1 MWTTPSCMTACA
13 GLRKAGPRGSSS
25 TRKPGG
31 RSSYPSGP
39 RGEPFRQSADGRDPS
54 RRGPRRHRHGG
65 RDAGLLPCGHMK
77 RRDWGKG
84 VGVDVLEHPPRTV
97 LVIRG
102 KKKFTP
108 TEGDVRPTGLRPTPP
123 LADARVRI
131 HEFEP
136 DPRVLAEGG
145 LDQGGI
151 PPALSCR
158 DCPVDWHLPR
168 SQGHR
173 NGELLKRRVSSL
185 PPPPEH

>member
-1 MWTTPSCMTACA
+1 
-13 GLRKAGPRGSSS
+13 
-25 TRKPGG
+25 
-31 RSSYPSGP
+31 
-39 RGEPFRQSADGRDPS
+39 
-54 RRGPRRHRHGG
+54 
-65 RDAGLLPCGHMK
+65 MK

-173 NGELLKRRVSSL
+173 NGELLKRRVRS
-185 PPPPEH
+185 PPRPSGNGRPEPPGFFRPSEGHDRLLELRSAPAGGAARE

>member
-1 MWTTPSCMTACA
+1 
-13 GLRKAGPRGSSS
+13 
-25 TRKPGG
+25 
-31 RSSYPSGP
+31 
-39 RGEPFRQSADGRDPS
+39 
-54 RRGPRRHRHGG
+54 
-65 RDAGLLPCGHMK
+65 MK

-173 NGELLKRRVSSL
+173 NGELLKRRGGS
-185 PPPPEH
+185 PPRHPESGGPRPLAFSGPPAGRRGPLWLRPVPAGGAARE